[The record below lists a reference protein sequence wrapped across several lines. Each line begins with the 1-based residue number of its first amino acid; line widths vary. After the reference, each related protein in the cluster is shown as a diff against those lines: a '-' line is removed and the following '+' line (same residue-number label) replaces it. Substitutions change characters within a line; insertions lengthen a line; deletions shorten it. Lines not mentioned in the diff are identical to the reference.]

1 MRQGIVAGLVA
12 GVLLPLVYATSASA
26 ILTVTPPVAAP
37 GDVVTVA
44 ATGFSSAVGV
54 SPVRIRLSKHDGQ
67 ILKSAAPD
75 SAGRFT
81 TTFPVPPSLAP
92 GVYLIIG
99 TQTNDSNGQLDITK
113 ANFQG
118 TERSFTP
125 SRTVL
130 RVRARAAGRAVAAPP
145 SGGDGGPGGPLGLP
159 VLALMVV
166 PGLFFV
172 AVARTARRRWTLNR
186 PQLGH

>member
-1 MRQGIVAGLVA
+1 MRQGIVAGLVV

-44 ATGFSSAVGV
+44 ATGYSSDVGV
-54 SPVRIRLSKHDGQ
+54 SPVRIRLSKREGQ
-67 ILKSAAPD
+67 ILKSEAPD

-81 TTFPVPPSLAP
+81 TTFVVPPLAP

-118 TERSFTP
+118 TQRSFTP

-130 RVRARAAGRAVAAPP
+130 RVRAPAAGRAVAVPP
-145 SGGDGGPGGPLGLP
+145 SGGNGEPGGPLGLP

-166 PGLFFV
+166 PGLLVV
-172 AVARTARRRWTLNR
+172 ALARTARRRWTLNR